1 MKVIEGIL
9 YFLGGELSM
18 IGFLIMFPKI
28 LEFMLN
34 IPYWTLAFPLGI
46 ILFIIS
52 ILLFQWSVSISQ
64 K

>member
-1 MKVIEGIL
+1 
-9 YFLGGELSM
+9 M